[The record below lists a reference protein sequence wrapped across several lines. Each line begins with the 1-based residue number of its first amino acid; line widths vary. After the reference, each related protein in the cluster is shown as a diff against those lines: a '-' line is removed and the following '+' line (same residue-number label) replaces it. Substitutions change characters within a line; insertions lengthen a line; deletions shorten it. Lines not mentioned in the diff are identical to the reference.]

1 MKKLLSKANRL
12 KKVLAFVLCSALILG
27 EVPAGII
34 KADSDKPAPKIVL
47 EGSVDAQGK
56 ITLTAKAVNAE
67 VTTGSF
73 EWRQIDP
80 TTHEVDPSLP
90 VVNYT
95 ASTTL
100 DALYSSWKDVAKL
113 KDNTEGIQIVYSY
126 ADPSASPSPTESPAP
141 DVQVKGD
148 YGWKVNDAKDEAE
161 LEIDSFE
168 GVSAQ
173 KVSTADFT
181 NGNIINLKNGM
192 KILDESGQDVTSNN
206 GLLSKGK
213 YVVALTYTGAVATI
227 TVKAEYE
234 IEVETASESSAPS
247 VSPNPSAAPTE
258 AASAQPTEEPIMGP
272 TEAPVLKPTETP
284 DIGEPP
290 VQSPTAEPTVTP
302 APMVTPEPGVTQ
314 APIITA
320 VPPAPT
326 APIVT
331 KAPGAD
337 ATVKPAEPT
346 KVPVADP
353 TVNPI
358 KPTPV
363 PVETKAPEA
372 DATVKPADPTKAPET
387 DPTKEPAA
395 EPDVDKNNT
404 VTVGK
409 AEFKVNTKSNSVAY
423 EGTAATGKNV
433 TVPAT
438 VKVNGVSYPVTSVS
452 DGAFKNSK
460 VTTVTLGKNVT
471 TVGKNAFKDC
481 KKLTKIKF
489 PAKLQKVEA
498 GAFTGC
504 TKLKSVSLPA
514 ATKTIGAKAFKN
526 CKSLKKVVIGQAPK
540 KTRKAQILFGSYNQ
554 GKTLFA
560 APSSAKVSIGASALE
575 NCVKLRSVI
584 INSQVTKIGSKTFQH
599 CKELARV
606 LVKSLKLRAVGN
618 NALKGVN
625 NCKISVPTV
634 RLRKYRT
641 LFKNKGQGRKVVIAK
656 A

>member
-12 KKVLAFVLCSALILG
+12 KKVLAFVLCSALVLG

-34 KADSDKPAPKIVL
+34 KADSDEQPDPKIVL
-47 EGSVDAQGK
+47 EGSVNEQGK
-56 ITLTAKAVNAE
+56 ITLTAKVVNAA
-67 VTTGSF
+67 VTTGSY
-73 EWRQIDP
+73 EWLQ
-80 TTHEVDPSLP
+80 VDGRTGNVDSTQP
-90 VVNYT
+90 VLGYD
-95 ASTTL
+95 ASMSL
-100 DALYSSWKDVAKL
+100 DALYELWKPTVATESPSPSPSPKL
-113 KDNTEGIQIVYSY
+113 LDSTNKIRIVSHY
-126 ADPSASPSPTESPAP
+126 ADPSASPSPSESPAP
-141 DVQVKGD
+141 DVEVKGD
-148 YGWKVNDAKDEAE
+148 YDWKVDGDDSNKAE

-173 KVSTADFT
+173 KLSTDDST
-181 NGNIINLKNGM
+181 NGKIVNLKNEM
-192 KILDESGQDVTSNN
+192 KILDESGNDVTSKN
-206 GLLSKGK
+206 GSLSKGK
-213 YVVALTYTGAVATI
+213 YVVAFTYMGASASITI
-227 TVKAEYE
+227 KAKYE
-234 IEVETASESSAPS
+234 IKVETASESSAPS

-258 AASAQPTEEPIMGP
+258 VATATAQPTEEPPFINP
-272 TEAPVLKPTETP
+272 TQTP
-284 DIGEPP
+284 DIWEPP
-290 VQSPTAEPTVTP
+290 VEQPTAAPTVTP
-302 APMVTPEPGVTQ
+302 TPMATPEPGVTA
-314 APIITA
+314 APTATATA
-320 VPPAPT
+320 VPTEPT
-326 APIVT
+326 A
-331 KAPGAD
+331 
-337 ATVKPAEPT
+337 
-346 KVPVADP
+346 
-353 TVNPI
+353 
-358 KPTPV
+358 
-363 PVETKAPEA
+363 TKAPEA
-372 DATVKPADPTKAPET
+372 DATVKPADPTKAPEADAT
-387 DPTKEPAA
+387 VKPADPTKAPDADATAKPADPTKAPAA
-395 EPDVDKNNT
+395 DPTAAPNADKNNT

-409 AEFKVNTKSNSVAY
+409 AEFKVNTKSKSVAY
-423 EGTAATGKNV
+423 EGTAATGKKV

-460 VTTVTLGKNVT
+460 VTSVKLGKNVT
-471 TVGKNAFKDC
+471 TVGKNAFKGC
-481 KKLTKIKF
+481 KKLTKVTF

-504 TKLKSVSLPA
+504 TKLKAVSLPA

-526 CKSLKKVVIGQAPK
+526 CKSLKEITIGKAPK

-560 APSSAKVSIGASALE
+560 APASAKVSIGASALE

-625 NCKISVPTV
+625 NCKISVPTI

>member
-12 KKVLAFVLCSALILG
+12 KKVLAFVLCSALVLG

-34 KADSDKPAPKIVL
+34 KADSDEQPDPKIVL
-47 EGSVDAQGK
+47 EGSVDTDSNTV
-56 ITLTAKAVNAE
+56 TLTAKVVNAA
-67 VTTGSF
+67 VTTGSY

-95 ASTTL
+95 ASITL
-100 DALYSSWKDVAKL
+100 DDLYSSWKDVAKL

-126 ADPSASPSPTESPAP
+126 ADPSASPSPSESPAP
-141 DVQVKGD
+141 DVEVKGD
-148 YGWKVNDAKDEAE
+148 YDWKVNDTKDEAE

-173 KVSTADFT
+173 KLSTADST
-181 NGNIINLKNGM
+181 NGKIVNLKNEM
-192 KILDESGQDVTSNN
+192 KILDESGNDVTSKN
-206 GLLSKGK
+206 GSLSKGK
-213 YVVALTYTGAVATI
+213 YVVAFTHSGTEASI
-227 TVKAEYE
+227 TVKAEYK
-234 IEVETASESSAPS
+234 IEVEEASESSAPS

-258 AASAQPTEEPIMGP
+258 VATATAQPTEEPPFINP
-272 TEAPVLKPTETP
+272 TQTP
-284 DIGEPP
+284 DIWEPP
-290 VQSPTAEPTVTP
+290 VEQPTAAPTVTP
-302 APMVTPEPGVTQ
+302 APMATPEPGVTA
-314 APIITA
+314 APTATATA
-320 VPPAPT
+320 VPTEPT
-326 APIVT
+326 A
-331 KAPGAD
+331 
-337 ATVKPAEPT
+337 
-346 KVPVADP
+346 
-353 TVNPI
+353 
-358 KPTPV
+358 
-363 PVETKAPEA
+363 TKAPEA
-372 DATVKPADPTKAPET
+372 DATVKPADPTKAPDADAT
-387 DPTKEPAA
+387 AKPADPTKAPAA
-395 EPDVDKNNT
+395 DPTVKPADPTVKPADPTAAPDADKNNT

-409 AEFKVNTKSNSVAY
+409 AEFKVNTKSKSVAY
-423 EGTAATGKNV
+423 EGTAATGKKV

-460 VTTVTLGKNVT
+460 VTSVKLGKNVT
-471 TVGKNAFKDC
+471 TVGKNAFKGC
-481 KKLTKIKF
+481 KKLTKVTF

-504 TKLKSVSLPA
+504 TKLKAVSLPA

-526 CKSLKKVVIGQAPK
+526 CKSLKEITIGKAPK

-560 APSSAKVSIGASALE
+560 APASAKVSIGASALE

-625 NCKISVPTV
+625 NCKISVPTI

>member
-12 KKVLAFVLCSALILG
+12 KKVLAFVLCSALVLG

-34 KADSDKPAPKIVL
+34 KADSDEQPDPKIVL
-47 EGSVDAQGK
+47 EGSVNEQGK
-56 ITLTAKAVNAE
+56 ITLTAKVVNAA
-67 VTTGSF
+67 VTTGSY
-73 EWRQIDP
+73 EWLQVDRSTGNVDP
-80 TTHEVDPSLP
+80 TQP
-90 VVNYT
+90 VLGYD
-95 ASTTL
+95 ASMSL
-100 DALYSSWKDVAKL
+100 DALYELWKPTVATESPSPSPSPKL
-113 KDNTEGIQIVYSY
+113 LDSTNKIRIVSHY
-126 ADPSASPSPTESPAP
+126 ADPSASPSPSESPAP
-141 DVQVKGD
+141 DVEVKGD

-173 KVSTADFT
+173 KVSTADST

-206 GLLSKGK
+206 GLLSKGE
-213 YVVALTYTGAVATI
+213 YVVALTYSGTEASI
-227 TVKAEYE
+227 TVKAEYK

-258 AASAQPTEEPIMGP
+258 VATATAQPTEEPPFINP
-272 TEAPVLKPTETP
+272 TQTP
-284 DIGEPP
+284 DIWEPP
-290 VQSPTAEPTVTP
+290 VEQPTAAPTVTP
-302 APMVTPEPGVTQ
+302 APMATPEPGVTA
-314 APIITA
+314 APTATATA
-320 VPPAPT
+320 VPTEPT
-326 APIVT
+326 A
-331 KAPGAD
+331 
-337 ATVKPAEPT
+337 
-346 KVPVADP
+346 
-353 TVNPI
+353 
-358 KPTPV
+358 
-363 PVETKAPEA
+363 TKAPEA
-372 DATVKPADPTKAPET
+372 DATVKPADPTKAPDADAT
-387 DPTKEPAA
+387 AKPADPTKAPAA
-395 EPDVDKNNT
+395 DPTVKPADPTVKPADPTAAPDADKNNT

-409 AEFKVNTKSNSVAY
+409 AEFKVNTKSKSVAY
-423 EGTAATGKNV
+423 EGTAATGKKV

-460 VTTVTLGKNVT
+460 VTSVKLGKNVT
-471 TVGKNAFKDC
+471 TVGKNAFKGC
-481 KKLTKIKF
+481 KKLTKVTF

-504 TKLKSVSLPA
+504 TKLKAVSLPA

-526 CKSLKKVVIGQAPK
+526 CKSLKKITIGQAPK

-560 APSSAKVSIGASALE
+560 APASAKVSIGASALE

-625 NCKISVPTV
+625 NCKISVPTI